1 MAEKKMGLSVRTK
14 LLISYL
20 AITFFVIVVGIVSA
34 MSIWKVY
41 DNGAEIY
48 ANKLQAIQCLHSINQ
63 NVKEEDHY
71 VVCMMTALDDTY
83 HQSYLNSIDKLQKEN
98 ENLME
103 SYEKL
108 QVSSLE
114 KRRYNQCRLSI
125 LSFNKRIDDILS
137 YVQDG
142 ETEQAL
148 SSYEQEITP
157 VRACTYE
164 LLEAVVELSEQS
176 AKQTNDENYRIY
188 RNLFWVIII
197 MVLLG
202 TVTAVLI
209 SVLMSRYFMN
219 KLNAIKRYAK
229 RISEYNVTTDIASMG
244 EDEFAQTIEA
254 LNDSQFMIREL
265 LEKII
270 KQSSSIS
277 DAGDDVSMAIHKAD
291 QRIEETNVQIYNT
304 NMLAKEIE
312 EAVKSIAKEKELS
325 KVQARTIKNLLKELE
340 KMRDN
345 MQGVQT
351 ELSSLAMYIE
361 QIGIT
366 VDYQNEMAKDHR
378 QQVQKFRV

>member
-1 MAEKKMGLSVRTK
+1 MAEKKTGLSVRAK
-14 LLISYL
+14 LLISYQ

-34 MSIWKVY
+34 VSIWKVY
-41 DNGAEIY
+41 DNGTEIY
-48 ANKLQAIQCLHSINQ
+48 ANKLQAIQCLNTINQ

-71 VVCMMTALDDTY
+71 VVCMMTALDNTY
-83 HQSYLNSIDKLQKEN
+83 HQSYLDSIEKLQKEN

-108 QVSSLE
+108 QVTALE

-125 LSFNKRIDDILS
+125 LSFNKRTGDILS

-148 SSYEQEITP
+148 STYEQEITP

-176 AKQTNDENYRIY
+176 ASRTNDENHRIY
-188 RNLFWVIII
+188 RNLFRIII
-197 MVLLG
+197 LLVLLG

-219 KLNAIKRYAK
+219 QLNAIKRYAK
-229 RISEYNVTTDIASMG
+229 RISEYNVTKDIVSKG

-277 DAGDDVSMAIHKAD
+277 DAGDDLSMAIHKTD

-304 NMLAKEIE
+304 NMLAKKIE
-312 EAVKSIAKEKELS
+312 ETMKSIAREKELT
-325 KVQARTIKNLLKELE
+325 KDQAGKIKNLLKELE

>member
-1 MAEKKMGLSVRTK
+1 MAEKKIGLSVRTK
-14 LLISYL
+14 LLFSYL
-20 AITFFVIVVGIVSA
+20 VIAFFVIVVGIVSA
-34 MSIWKVY
+34 VSIWRVY
-41 DNGAEIY
+41 DNGTEIY
-48 ANKLQAIQCLHSINQ
+48 ANKLQAVQYLNTINQ

-83 HQSYLNSIDKLQKEN
+83 HQSYLDGIEKLQKEN
-98 ENLME
+98 EELME
-103 SYEKL
+103 LYEKL
-108 QVSSLE
+108 QVTSLE

-125 LSFNKRIDDILS
+125 LSFNKRIGDILG

-148 SSYEQEITP
+148 SAYEQEITP

-176 AKQTNDENYRIY
+176 ARQTNDENYRIY

-202 TVTAVLI
+202 SVTAVLI
-209 SVLMSRYFMN
+209 SVFMSRYFMN

-229 RISEYNVTTDIASMG
+229 RISEYNVTKDIASIG

-277 DAGDDVSMAIHKAD
+277 DAGDDISMAIHKAD

-312 EAVKSIAKEKELS
+312 DEVKSIAKERDLTKT
-325 KVQARTIKNLLKELE
+325 QARTVKNLLKELE
-340 KMRDN
+340 KMRDD

-378 QQVQKFRV
+378 EQVQKFKV